1 MDIVKIW
8 NAFFKSFI
16 THEGYLEVLKGLG
29 NTLLIAFLG
38 LFIGILIGTVI
49 AIVKIVPSKSKTLK
63 IFRKIAEGYVSFF
76 RGTPIVV
83 QLLLTYYVILPAI
96 GLSRLP
102 ALSVAIIAFGLN
114 SGAYVSEIMRGGIL
128 SVDSGQT
135 EAGRTLGLS
144 YAQTMR
150 YIVLPQAIKNIIPVL
165 GNELIVLIKETS
177 VVSFITVMDLT
188 RAFQSIGDG
197 NYEYVM
203 PYIILALVYLA
214 LVLIFTYFLRK
225 IEKRM
230 RQNDRS

>member
-63 IFRKIAEGYVSFF
+63 IFRKIAEGYVAFF